1 MTTWELLDRAEEL
14 VETVKPLVERCIAA
28 SGDKVNPELVAL
40 QHRMVEWQECL
51 RADREVGS

>member
-1 MTTWELLDRAEEL
+1 MDRAEEL

-28 SGDKVNPELVAL
+28 SGDKVNPDLVAL

-51 RADREVGS
+51 RANREVGS

>member
-14 VETVKPLVERCIAA
+14 VERLRPLVEACIAS
-28 SGDKVNPELVAL
+28 SGDSVNLELVDL

-51 RADREVGS
+51 RADREVGT